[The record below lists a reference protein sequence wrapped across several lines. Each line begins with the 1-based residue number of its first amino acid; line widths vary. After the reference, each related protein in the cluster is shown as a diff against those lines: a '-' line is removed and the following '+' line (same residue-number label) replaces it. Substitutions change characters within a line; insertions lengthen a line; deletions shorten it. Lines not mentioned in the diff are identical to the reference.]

1 MVLRISL
8 TELINYSKT
17 LPSVWGP
24 FSTGLPSVNQQRALM
39 KKSELATTLPQY
51 GLLGWPEEGEDNT
64 VHLYDASAMLDYEQT
79 EVVHPRVGKLG
90 LIRQVNHLLLASI
103 VI

>member
-8 TELINYSKT
+8 TDQLLQDTAIRMGSIFHWIT
-17 LPSVWGP
+17 LCE
-24 FSTGLPSVNQQRALM
+24 ST
-39 KKSELATTLPQY
+39 KSTDEESDHLATTLPQY

-79 EVVHPRVGKLG
+79 EVVHPRVGKRG
-90 LIRQVNHLLLASI
+90 LIRQVGLLDF
-103 VI
+103 